1 MRLPDHS
8 TSRAEGQA
16 TGRIR
21 VASPGLILGAS
32 LCLIS
37 CVHED
42 KRQEADGSRGSK
54 AHHADE
60 SKGKSAKARTQK
72 PVQQPA
78 APIVSQGANG
88 KGVASHDAILNIRNG
103 ALMAGLDCVRQ
114 RGFALVAGH
123 RGGGSPMTPEN
134 SLSAMA
140 FSLSKGVRVLE
151 IDVSRTKDNG
161 LIIMHDDRVD
171 RTTTGKGRVI
181 DLTLDQIR
189 GFSLRGRNGT
199 LAMEVVPTFDVVLE
213 WGRGRVIFE
222 LDRKQPA
229 QWWEILA
236 AVRRAK
242 AQNSVIAI
250 SYSLAE
256 AQEIARQDPDV
267 MISVPLE
274 DADDLAQLR
283 AFGIAESRIIAWTG
297 ISQPNPA
304 WWRELSAL
312 GLESAFGTLGRP
324 GASLDSL
331 YLADRDPKEFT
342 DLSQKG
348 VQIIVTDEVEAAI
361 GAIPR
366 SLDAVSVCLTN

>member
-1 MRLPDHS
+1 MHL
-8 TSRAEGQA
+8 A
-16 TGRIR
+16 RI
-21 VASPGLILGAS
+21 
-32 LCLIS
+32 CLIS
-37 CVHED
+37 GASALLSSCFHGHQHAGPPD
-42 KRQEADGSRGSK
+42 SRGPKVHHGDRANPKSGAKSGKTK
-54 AHHADE
+54 A
-60 SKGKSAKARTQK
+60 GRTEIFK
-72 PVQQPA
+72 DAPNPA
-78 APIVSQGANG
+78 GLPSGG
-88 KGVASHDAILNIRNG
+88 GVASNDAILDVRHG
-103 ALMAGLDCVRQ
+103 ALMSGLDCVRQ

-123 RGGGSPMTPEN
+123 RGGGSQLTPEN

-151 IDVSRTKDNG
+151 IDISRTKDNG

-189 GFSLRGRNGT
+189 GFSLRGRNNT
-199 LAMEVVPTFDVVLE
+199 VAMEVVPTFDAVLE
-213 WGRGRVIFE
+213 WGRGRAIFE

-283 AFGIAESRIIAWTG
+283 AFGIPESRIIAWTG

-304 WWRELSAL
+304 WWRELSAQ
-312 GLESAFGTLGRP
+312 GVESAFGTLGRP

-331 YLADRDPKEFT
+331 YLADKDPREFT

-348 VQIIVTDEVEAAI
+348 VQIIVTDEVQAAI
-361 GAIPR
+361 SAIPR
-366 SLDAVSVCLTN
+366 SIDAVSVCFAR